1 MIRVTIWNEYL
12 HEKEEPVRHIYP
24 NGIHG
29 CIKEFLETDEE
40 LSIQTATFEMP
51 EHGLTEEVL
60 EQTDVLIFWSH
71 MRQEQ
76 FSDEVA
82 KRVCDHVRR
91 GMGLIALH
99 SAHFSKIMKGLLGTS
114 MTLRWKHDQ
123 SERVFCTAP
132 SVPSMGLNIF
142 SEAVGTFILVFAI
155 KGMANVPGL
164 TDGLGKFIVFGIIV
178 SIGMSLGGLTG
189 YAINPARDLGPRFA
203 HTVLPIQ
210 GKGGSNWGYAI
221 VPLLGPILGALA
233 AVALYGA
240 IPW

>member
-12 HEKEEPVRHIYP
+12 HEKQEPVSHIYP

-99 SAHFSKIMKGLLGTS
+99 SAHFSKIM
-114 MTLRWKHDQ
+114 
-123 SERVFCTAP
+123 
-132 SVPSMGLNIF
+132 
-142 SEAVGTFILVFAI
+142 
-155 KGMANVPGL
+155 
-164 TDGLGKFIVFGIIV
+164 
-178 SIGMSLGGLTG
+178 
-189 YAINPARDLGPRFA
+189 RDCLEQA
-203 HTVLPIQ
+203 
-210 GKGGSNWGYAI
+210 
-221 VPLLGPILGALA
+221 
-233 AVALYGA
+233 
-240 IPW
+240 